1 MLIEEEPK
9 IVGEINPDAL
19 EGVFDEIIVEEETI
33 IFSSNHDDDE
43 DANALDIPFTD
54 DNDDW

>member
-9 IVGEINPDAL
+9 IVGEVNPDAL

-33 IFSSNHDDDE
+33 IFSSGDNDDDDE
-43 DANALDIPFTD
+43 LDIPFTD
-54 DNDDW
+54 DEGHW